1 MKLTKKDFENVVN
14 GRVEEELKRT
24 KANRPIAYLGVAAV
38 VVSVIVI
45 NTVSGVAGILL
56 FVALVGAGLLWARRN
71 FRKAANRI
79 RIALLQEWKGYIE
92 GVL

>member
-38 VVSVIVI
+38 AVSVIVI
-45 NTVSGVAGILL
+45 NAVSGIAGILL

-71 FRKAANRI
+71 FKKAATKI
-79 RIALLQEWKGYIE
+79 RLALLQEWKGYIE

>member
-38 VVSVIVI
+38 AVSVIVI
-45 NTVSGVAGILL
+45 NTVSGIAGILL
-56 FVALVGAGLLWARRN
+56 FVVLVGAGLLWARRN
-71 FRKAANRI
+71 FRKTANRI